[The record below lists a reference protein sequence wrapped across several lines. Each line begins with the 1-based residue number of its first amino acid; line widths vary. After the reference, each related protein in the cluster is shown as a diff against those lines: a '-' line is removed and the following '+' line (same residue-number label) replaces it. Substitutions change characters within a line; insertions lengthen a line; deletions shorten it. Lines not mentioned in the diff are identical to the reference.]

1 MYAVVRKLNS
11 YNIQILCVDGEY
23 RFACNVDDPAFDIKR
38 FESRDEAAEAAKD
51 SEYAHVET
59 FYDAIYN
66 ARVAEEKGWRR
77 HVKENLDSLKNSEKI
92 KLDTP
97 RIMAVNKENITE
109 CCVENEYIF
118 KKIMITHVIIGGGSG
133 QQPGSRIK
141 GGPAGYGHRT
151 QGQASAVQVIG
162 FQGIVVLDILEGRGQ
177 RLGSGQPEVVP
188 RLTMRISGKT
198 VLVDIVHLSLAE
210 RLSIHQE
217 FINGAI
223 E

>member
-77 HVKENLDSLKNSEKI
+77 HVRENRDSLKNSEKM

-97 RIMAVNKENITE
+97 RIMTVNKENITE
-109 CCVENEYIF
+109 CVENEYIF
-118 KKIMITHVIIGGGSG
+118 KKIMITHIIINDEY
-133 QQPGSRIK
+133 R
-141 GGPAGYGHRT
+141 H
-151 QGQASAVQVIG
+151 IG
-162 FQGIVVLDILEGRGQ
+162 CIFEVLEGIEGEPYRPFFSYFGDSYAS
-177 RLGSGQPEVVP
+177 LFH
-188 RLTMRISGKT
+188 
-198 VLVDIVHLSLAE
+198 VHNVYE
-210 RLSIHQE
+210 DVT
-217 FINGAI
+217 ND
-223 E
+223 